1 MFILQFFEVYS
12 KLIASLKFAMK
23 KLSLLLAATLF
34 LSACDFSFSTTPLS
48 LPTPPPLS
56 SPSFSSTSTPSPTP
70 ISPFPTSAVTPT
82 TIPTGEPKGLLDS
95 SVLSFADQL
104 SLCVKYK
111 SQFIHL
117 LTGETLEKEILGII
131 AGKCNYI
138 EQMPNG
144 GKMECKYTEN
154 ERKAV
159 SQYYKDVEAAESFG
173 TGTNVDLGSGKQKTT
188 YTIDGKEV
196 ENPLQEAMNNGVCV
210 ISGY

>member
-1 MFILQFFEVYS
+1 V
-12 KLIASLKFAMK
+12 KGCRRTMK
-23 KLSLLLAATLF
+23 TVELAIEGMTCEGCAKR
-34 LSACDFSFSTTPLS
+34 
-48 LPTPPPLS
+48 
-56 SPSFSSTSTPSPTP
+56 
-70 ISPFPTSAVTPT
+70 IR
-82 TIPTGEPKGLLDS
+82 
-95 SVLSFADQL
+95 
-104 SLCVKYK
+104 
-111 SQFIHL
+111 
-117 LTGETLEKEILGII
+117 ETLEKEILGII